1 VSDRLPCE
9 FFLIRYV
16 PDAVK
21 GEYTNIGVL
30 LREAGREETA
40 RIRFTRDWSRVR
52 CMDGDADI
60 GLLEALEGEIETRL
74 QLGSA
79 ENKPLVDVIEDT
91 FSNSL
96 QMTEAHACLAEN
108 MVTEL
113 ELLMRLYVEP
123 LRVKPQ
129 YTRTGRA
136 MIAGAMRNHFER
148 AGVWALMRKR
158 IAASMYT
165 LPGDPMK
172 IDCGYRPNGVVKM
185 FHAVSLDGD
194 VEAAK
199 VLAYTAHG
207 LRDGVL
213 RVEGARLE
221 LTAVVES
228 LRAVSA
234 EDEKKHEFE
243 EESAERYRFGVETME
258 SQEIR
263 VLTTNDLA
271 RAAQTAKVD
280 LRL

>member
-1 VSDRLPCE
+1 MSDRLPCE

-199 VLAYTAHG
+199 VLAYTVHG